1 MKAIYQPKGP
11 ALEYAP
17 LACNIYRGCTH
28 GCHYCF
34 VPGCLRMTKQDF
46 NAQSLPR
53 DGILE
58 QLEKDAAKLQAAGDT
73 REILLCFT
81 SDPYQAFA
89 DPKHDITRQ
98 ALQILVAH
106 GLRFTVLT
114 KGGYRVNR
122 DFDLLRQ
129 GGRLGISLVWDD
141 EMHGSIHEPNAAP
154 LHDRIGSLVDAK
166 PIPNWVSVEPVID
179 HRNAIR
185 AIKSAAPVAD
195 EFRVGKINHNK
206 ALEEAVDWQ
215 AFTDEAYDLLLQSGK
230 KFVFKQ
236 SLHKYLRGRPAS
248 SQEAG

>member
-17 LACNIYRGCTH
+17 LACNLYRGCTH
-28 GCHYCF
+28 GCRYCY
-34 VPGCLRMTKQDF
+34 VPGCLRMTRQDF
-46 NAQSLPR
+46 NAQSRPR

-81 SDPYQAFA
+81 SDPYQPFA

-98 ALQILVAH
+98 ALQILVDH

-114 KGGYRVNR
+114 KGGMKAER
-122 DFDLLRQ
+122 DFDLLKQ
-129 GGRLGISLVWDD
+129 GGRLGVSLVHANYYFWRQWEYGAASPEDRAD
-141 EMHGSIHEPNAAP
+141 SMFSAKQHG
-154 LHDRIGSLVDAK
+154 
-166 PIPNWVSVEPVID
+166 IPVWVSVEPVIC
-179 HRNAIR
+179 HEYAIE
-185 AIKSAAPVAD
+185 AICWANLWAD

-206 ALEEAVDWQ
+206 ALEDAVDWQ

-236 SLHKYLRGRPAS
+236 SLHKHLNGRPAS
-248 SQEAG
+248 N